1 MALTLQDSGFRE
13 AGQPADRHADR
24 VLGVVRSGFH
34 ESANDLV
41 TRSWSRCLN
50 EYRLHPDKPRDPT
63 VIARAALEERRARR
77 ADVIDCARYE
87 MTTLYQQLADN
98 ESAVVLTDT
107 DGVIVHMVSSPEFA
121 AEVGPLG
128 LRAGGMWSETEAG
141 TNGMGTCLAAASPVS
156 VRREEHFFTQFTQ
169 LTCSAVPV
177 FDPSGEIVGALDV
190 TSRSSLMQQ
199 HLLVL
204 LGMTARMIE
213 NRLIDQQFRNAH
225 PLHFH
230 SRPEFVYTLHEG
242 KLAVGDDG
250 QILAANRSAL
260 FQLGLHSMDE
270 IRSRRIEDLFQTSL
284 ADMLQRS
291 ASSSFHPVV
300 TYRAN
305 AALRFFAV
313 ARRPASDAD
322 APTGTASSVGSSIT
336 IPPLRAQAR
345 SVAARPLANAVVA
358 GPSSSGASTTA
369 STFEDPR
376 LVAQLDTARRVIAR
390 RTPVLLCGETGSGKE
405 VFARALHDAS
415 PHAAGAFVAIN
426 CASLPETL
434 IESELFG
441 YRAGAFTGAQRTG
454 RRGKILQADGGTLFL
469 DEIADMP
476 LELQARLL
484 RVLDERRV
492 TPLGTEETHAVDFQ
506 LISASHRQLPALV
519 REGRFRE
526 DLYYRLAGIEVQ
538 LPALRE
544 RSDKREL
551 IRGVLLSEGGAD
563 ASLSADAERLLMEH
577 PWPGNIRQLGHVL
590 RTAAAL
596 ADGQPITREH
606 LPSMTVVLQGNGGR
620 PAQAGSMANG
630 AGNGI
635 GHGMHNGSVH
645 GMANGNSNGA
655 SNGSGSN
662 GGVGGTSGAHM
673 GAAYGSGAPGAGNGS
688 VSSSGYGSNIDS
700 PYASPAHPASHEASA
715 TSDEPHGDNAACPV
729 KLNPIQANERQ
740 VLLQMLEQH
749 RWNVSNVAKALD
761 VSRNTLYRKLHKLHI
776 QISHPEPGW

>member
-1 MALTLQDSGFRE
+1 MALTLRN
-13 AGQPADRHADR
+13 AVHAADRHADR
-24 VLGVVRSGFH
+24 VLDVVRGGFH
-34 ESANDLV
+34 EETNDV
-41 TRSWSRCLN
+41 VMRSWGRCLN
-50 EYRLHPDKPRDPT
+50 EYRLHPDKLRDPT
-63 VIARAALEERRARR
+63 VLARVALEERQMRC

-87 MTTLYQQLADN
+87 MTTLYQQLADSD
-98 ESAVVLTDT
+98 SAVVLTDT
-107 DGVIVHMVSSPEFA
+107 HGVIVHMVSSPEFA

-128 LRAGGMWSETEAG
+128 LRAGGIWSETEAG

-156 VRREEHFFTQFTQ
+156 VRREDHFFTQFTQ

-177 FDPSGEIVGALDV
+177 FDPAGDIVAVLDV
-190 TSRSSLMQQ
+190 SSRSSLMQQ

-213 NRLIDQQFRNAH
+213 NRLIDQRFRTAH

-250 QILAANRSAL
+250 RILAANRSAL
-260 FQLGLHSMDE
+260 FQLGVQSMDE
-270 IRSRRIEDLFQTSL
+270 IRTRHIEDLFQTSL

-322 APTGTASSVGSSIT
+322 APAGAPASHG
-336 IPPLRAQAR
+336 
-345 SVAARPLANAVVA
+345 AALKT
-358 GPSSSGASTTA
+358 SLTTA
-369 STFEDPR
+369 SLTTTSRAPSRLPAARAAPGGSTPAATFEDPN
-376 LVAQLDTARRVIAR
+376 LAAQFDTARRVIAR

-476 LELQARLL
+476 VELQARLL

-506 LISASHRQLPALV
+506 LVSASHHNLPTLV

-538 LPALRE
+538 LPALRD
-544 RSDKREL
+544 RSDRRAV
-551 IRGVLLSEGGAD
+551 IRDVLACEGGTD
-563 ASLSADAERLLMEH
+563 AILSPEAERLLMEH
-577 PWPGNIRQLGHVL
+577 AWPGNIRQLGHVL

-596 ADGQPITREH
+596 SDGQPITREH
-606 LPSMTVVLQGNGGR
+606 LPSMAINLQPISARQTV
-620 PAQAGSMANG
+620 PATLDQ
-630 AGNGI
+630 
-635 GHGMHNGSVH
+635 
-645 GMANGNSNGA
+645 
-655 SNGSGSN
+655 
-662 GGVGGTSGAHM
+662 
-673 GAAYGSGAPGAGNGS
+673 
-688 VSSSGYGSNIDS
+688 
-700 PYASPAHPASHEASA
+700 PASAAVA
-715 TSDEPHGDNAACPV
+715 TAVQAAAHDDHGDNAPCPV
-729 KLNPIQANERQ
+729 KLNPIQANERL

-761 VSRNTLYRKLHKLHI
+761 VSRNTLYRKLHKLNI
-776 QISHPEPGW
+776 QISHPEPHG

>member
-1 MALTLQDSGFRE
+1 MALTLRNAKD
-13 AGQPADRHADR
+13 PADRHADR
-24 VLGVVRSGFH
+24 IFDVVRTGFG
-34 ESANDLV
+34 EQTNDV
-41 TRSWSRCLN
+41 VMRSWSRCLN
-50 EYRLHPDKPRDPT
+50 EYRLHPDKPHQPT
-63 VIARAALEERRARR
+63 VLARVALEERRASR

-87 MTTLYQQLADN
+87 MTTLYQQLADH

-121 AEVGPLG
+121 AEVAPLG
-128 LRAGGMWSETEAG
+128 LREGGTWSETEAG
-141 TNGMGTCLAAASPVS
+141 TNGMGTCIASASPVS
-156 VRREEHFFTQFTQ
+156 VRREDHFFTQFTQ

-177 FDPSGEIVGALDV
+177 FDPSGRIVAVLDV

-213 NRLIDQQFRNAH
+213 NRLIDHRFRNAH

-250 QILAANRSAL
+250 CVLAANRSAL
-260 FQLGLHSMDE
+260 FQLGLQSVDE

-284 ADMLQRS
+284 ADILQRS

-305 AALRFFAV
+305 AASRFFAV
-313 ARRPASDAD
+313 ARRPAAESDSIGHSRSPAL
-322 APTGTASSVGSSIT
+322 ASAAASIGSGASSVV
-336 IPPLRAQAR
+336 
-345 SVAARPLANAVVA
+345 SVARVPAVRPAPPRSAA
-358 GPSSSGASTTA
+358 EAPT
-369 STFEDPR
+369 STFKDPR
-376 LVAQLDTARRVIAR
+376 LVTLLDTACRVIAR

-415 PHAAGAFVAIN
+415 PHAAGDFVAVN
-426 CASLPETL
+426 CASIPENL

-492 TPLGTEETHAVDFQ
+492 TPLGTEDTHAVDFQ

-519 REGRFRE
+519 RDGRFRE
-526 DLYYRLAGIEVQ
+526 DLYYRIAGIEML
-538 LPALRE
+538 LPPLRD
-544 RSDKREL
+544 RSDRREL
-551 IRGVLLSEGGAD
+551 IRAVLIAEGGAD
-563 ASLSADAERLLMEH
+563 STLSAEAERVLMEH
-577 PWPGNIRQLGHVL
+577 PWPGNIRQLAHVL
-590 RTAAAL
+590 RSAAAL
-596 ADGQPITREH
+596 ADGRAITREH
-606 LPSMTVVLQGNGGR
+606 LPSLAVHLQST
-620 PAQAGSMANG
+620 PARGAAHFSASASASASAHGAFDAVPCLASADG
-630 AGNGI
+630 AG
-635 GHGMHNGSVH
+635 
-645 GMANGNSNGA
+645 A
-655 SNGSGSN
+655 
-662 GGVGGTSGAHM
+662 
-673 GAAYGSGAPGAGNGS
+673 
-688 VSSSGYGSNIDS
+688 
-700 PYASPAHPASHEASA
+700 
-715 TSDEPHGDNAACPV
+715 DNAPCPI

-749 RWNVSNVAKALD
+749 RWNVSNVAKALE

-776 QISHPEPGW
+776 EISHPEAAS

>member
-1 MALTLQDSGFRE
+1 MTLVLRTGD
-13 AGQPADRHADR
+13 DRHAEHVMD
-24 VLGVVRSGFH
+24 VVRSGLH
-34 ESANDLV
+34 EPANDVV

-50 EYRLHPDKPRDPT
+50 EYRLHPDKAREPA
-63 VIARAALEERRARR
+63 VISRAALEERRARQ

-87 MTTLYQQLADN
+87 MTTLYQQLADAD
-98 ESAVVLTDT
+98 SAVVLTDT
-107 DGVIVHMVSSPEFA
+107 DGVIVHMVTSTEFA
-121 AEVGPLG
+121 AEMGPLG

-141 TNGMGTCLAAASPVS
+141 TNGMGTCLAAAAPIS
-156 VRREEHFFTQFTQ
+156 VRREDHFFTQFTQ

-177 FDPSGEIVGALDV
+177 YDPSGHIAAVLDV
-190 TSRSSLMQQ
+190 SSRSSMLQQ

-213 NRLIDQQFRNAH
+213 NRLIDRRFRNAH

-250 QILAANRSAL
+250 RILAANRSAL
-260 FQLGLHSMDE
+260 FQLGLQSVDE
-270 IRSRRIEDLFQTSL
+270 IRSRHIEDLFQTSL
-284 ADMLQRS
+284 EDMLQRS
-291 ASSSFHPVV
+291 TQSSFHPIV
-300 TYRAN
+300 TFRAN

-313 ARRPASDAD
+313 ARRPATESDTPVRTLAS
-322 APTGTASSVGSSIT
+322 ASASS
-336 IPPLRAQAR
+336 A
-345 SVAARPLANAVVA
+345 
-358 GPSSSGASTTA
+358 GASSTTTTTVSRLA
-369 STFEDPR
+369 PR
-376 LVAQLDTARRVIAR
+376 LAASRTAAQSPTFKDLRLSAHLETARRVIAR
-390 RTPVLLCGETGSGKE
+390 QTPVLLCGETGSGKE
-405 VFARALHDAS
+405 VFARAVHEAS
-415 PHAAGAFVAIN
+415 PHAGGAFVAIN

-476 LELQARLL
+476 IDLQARLL
-484 RVLDERRV
+484 RVLDERQV
-492 TPLGTEETHAVDFQ
+492 TPLGTEDTHPVDFQ
-506 LISASHRQLPALV
+506 LISASHQRLPELV

-526 DLYYRLAGIEVQ
+526 DLYYRLSGIELL

-551 IRGVLLSEGGAD
+551 IHGVLEAEGGHGVA
-563 ASLSADAERLLMEH
+563 LSAEAERLLMDYA
-577 PWPGNIRQLGHVL
+577 WPGNIRQLRHVL

-596 ADGQPITREH
+596 ADGATIECAH
-606 LPSMTVVLQGNGGR
+606 LPALH
-620 PAQAGSMANG
+620 GSA
-630 AGNGI
+630 
-635 GHGMHNGSVH
+635 
-645 GMANGNSNGA
+645 
-655 SNGSGSN
+655 
-662 GGVGGTSGAHM
+662 
-673 GAAYGSGAPGAGNGS
+673 
-688 VSSSGYGSNIDS
+688 
-700 PYASPAHPASHEASA
+700 ASPAPVLAVPLALVAPASSNALLAHAS
-715 TSDEPHGDNAACPV
+715 TDNVSAPL

-776 QISHPEPGW
+776 EISHPE

>member
-1 MALTLQDSGFRE
+1 MSSTLRSARL
-13 AGQPADRHADR
+13 AGPPADRHADH
-24 VLGVVRSGFH
+24 VMDVVRSGFH
-34 ESANDLV
+34 DQTNDV
-41 TRSWSRCLN
+41 VMRSWSRCLN
-50 EYRLHPDKPRDPT
+50 EYRLHPDKPRQPT
-63 VIARAALEERRARR
+63 VIGRVELDERQARH

-98 ESAVVLTDT
+98 ESAVVLTDI

-121 AEVGPLG
+121 AEVAPLG
-128 LRAGGMWSETEAG
+128 MRAGGIWSEAAAG
-141 TNGMGTCLAAASPVS
+141 TNGMGTCLVAATPVS
-156 VRREEHFFTQFTQ
+156 VRREDHFFTQFTQ

-177 FDPSGEIVGALDV
+177 FDPSGRIVAVLDV
-190 TSRSSLMQQ
+190 SSRSGLMQQ

-213 NRLIDQQFRNAH
+213 NRLIDQRFQGAH

-250 QILAANRSAL
+250 RILAANRSAL
-260 FQLGLHSMDE
+260 FQLGLQSVDE

-300 TYRAN
+300 TYRTN

-313 ARRPASDAD
+313 ARRPALDAD
-322 APTGTASSVGSSIT
+322 APASISISSASALIT
-336 IPPLRAQAR
+336 PPARAPAR
-345 SVAARPLANAVVA
+345 LAAAPAA
-358 GPSSSGASTTA
+358 TTA
-369 STFEDPR
+369 STFGDPR
-376 LVAQLDTARRVIAR
+376 LVAQLDTAVRVIAR

-405 VFARALHDAS
+405 VFARAVHDAS

-426 CASLPETL
+426 CASLPENL

-506 LISASHRQLPALV
+506 LISASHSHLPSLV
-519 REGRFRE
+519 QEGRFRE
-526 DLYYRLAGIEVQ
+526 DLYYRLAGIELQ
-538 LPALRE
+538 LPTLRE

-551 IRGVLLSEGGAD
+551 IRAVLAAEGGPEV
-563 ASLSADAERLLMEH
+563 SLSAEAERLLMEH

-590 RTAAAL
+590 RSAVAL
-596 ADGQPITREH
+596 ADGHAITREH
-606 LPSMTVVLQGNGGR
+606 LPSLAVNLR
-620 PAQAGSMANG
+620 PALARQPMQAQPAATGAN
-630 AGNGI
+630 A
-635 GHGMHNGSVH
+635 
-645 GMANGNSNGA
+645 
-655 SNGSGSN
+655 
-662 GGVGGTSGAHM
+662 
-673 GAAYGSGAPGAGNGS
+673 
-688 VSSSGYGSNIDS
+688 D
-700 PYASPAHPASHEASA
+700 AHPRAQLDPASA
-715 TSDEPHGDNAACPV
+715 AAADGGHGDNACIPV
-729 KLNPIQANERQ
+729 KLNLIQANERQ

-749 RWNVSNVAKALD
+749 RWNVSNVSKALD

-776 QISHPEPGW
+776 RISHPEPD

>member
-1 MALTLQDSGFRE
+1 MALTLRN
-13 AGQPADRHADR
+13 AVHAADRHADR
-24 VLGVVRSGFH
+24 VLDVVRGGFH
-34 ESANDLV
+34 EETNDVV

-50 EYRLHPDKPRDPT
+50 EYRLHPDKLRDPT
-63 VIARAALEERRARR
+63 VLARVALEERRMRC

-98 ESAVVLTDT
+98 DSAVVLTDT
-107 DGVIVHMVSSPEFA
+107 HGVIVHMVSSPEFA

-128 LRAGGMWSETEAG
+128 LRAGGIWSETEAG

-156 VRREEHFFTQFTQ
+156 VRREDHFFTQFTQ

-177 FDPSGEIVGALDV
+177 FDPSGDIVAVLDV
-190 TSRSSLMQQ
+190 SSRSSLMQQ

-213 NRLIDQQFRNAH
+213 NRLIDQRFRTAH

-250 QILAANRSAL
+250 RILAANRSAL
-260 FQLGLHSMDE
+260 FQLGVQSMDE
-270 IRSRRIEDLFQTSL
+270 IRTRHIEDLFQTSL

-322 APTGTASSVGSSIT
+322 ASAAAPASHGAALTTSLTTTSLTSTSRAPSRLATARAATGGST
-336 IPPLRAQAR
+336 P
-345 SVAARPLANAVVA
+345 AA
-358 GPSSSGASTTA
+358 
-369 STFEDPR
+369 TFEDPN
-376 LVAQLDTARRVIAR
+376 LAAQFDTARRVIAR

-506 LISASHRQLPALV
+506 LVSASHHNLPALV

-538 LPALRE
+538 LPALRD
-544 RSDKREL
+544 RSDRRAV
-551 IRGVLLSEGGAD
+551 IRDVLACEGGTD
-563 ASLSADAERLLMEH
+563 AILSPEAERLLMEH
-577 PWPGNIRQLGHVL
+577 AWPGNIRQLGHVL

-596 ADGQPITREH
+596 SNGQPITREH
-606 LPSMTVVLQGNGGR
+606 LPSMAINLQPISARQTV
-620 PAQAGSMANG
+620 PA
-630 AGNGI
+630 
-635 GHGMHNGSVH
+635 
-645 GMANGNSNGA
+645 
-655 SNGSGSN
+655 
-662 GGVGGTSGAHM
+662 TLD
-673 GAAYGSGAPGAGNGS
+673 P
-688 VSSSGYGSNIDS
+688 
-700 PYASPAHPASHEASA
+700 PASAAVA
-715 TSDEPHGDNAACPV
+715 TALQAAAHDDHGDNAPCPV
-729 KLNPIQANERQ
+729 KLNPIQANERL

-776 QISHPEPGW
+776 QISHPEPVG

>member
-1 MALTLQDSGFRE
+1 MALTLRN
-13 AGQPADRHADR
+13 ATPAAARHAEHVFD
-24 VLGVVRSGFH
+24 VVRGASD
-34 ESANDLV
+34 STDSTTDLV
-41 TRSWSRCLN
+41 MRSWSRCLN
-50 EYRLHPDKPRDPT
+50 EYRLHPDKPREPS
-63 VIARAALEERRARR
+63 VLSRVALEERRARR

-87 MTTLYQQLADN
+87 MTTLYQQLGDN

-128 LRAGGMWSETEAG
+128 LRAGGIWSESEAG
-141 TNGMGTCLAAASPVS
+141 TNGMGTCLASGSPLS
-156 VRREEHFFTQFTQ
+156 VRRDDHFYTQFTQ

-177 FDPSGEIVGALDV
+177 FDPAGEIVAVLDV
-190 TSRSSLMQQ
+190 SSRSGLLQQ

-213 NRLIDQQFRNAH
+213 NRLIDQQFRGAH

-260 FQLGLHSMDE
+260 FQLGLQSMDE
-270 IRSRRIEDLFQTSL
+270 IRSHRIEDLFQTSL
-284 ADMLQRS
+284 ADMLRRS

-322 APTGTASSVGSSIT
+322 APAAT
-336 IPPLRAQAR
+336 PLAGGR
-345 SVAARPLANAVVA
+345 SAVPLQVAGEGAGAAAVARPRATVPGHTPA
-358 GPSSSGASTTA
+358 AST
-369 STFEDPR
+369 TFEDPR
-376 LVAQLDTARRVIAR
+376 IATQLDTARRVIAR

-405 VFARALHDAS
+405 VFARALHQAS
-415 PHAAGAFVAIN
+415 PNAAGEFVAIN
-426 CASLPETL
+426 CASLPENL

-454 RRGKILQADGGTLFL
+454 RRGKILQADRGTLFL

-492 TPLGTEETHAVDFQ
+492 TPLGTEETHTVDFQ
-506 LISASHRQLPALV
+506 LISASHRQLPTLV
-519 REGRFRE
+519 RDGRFRE
-526 DLYYRLAGIEVQ
+526 DLYYRIAGIELT
-538 LPALRE
+538 LPPLRE
-544 RSDKREL
+544 RSDRREL
-551 IRGVLLSEGGAD
+551 IRGVLATEGGAD
-563 ASLSADAERLLMEH
+563 AHLGAEAERLLMAH
-577 PWPGNIRQLGHVL
+577 PWPGNIRQLAHVL
-590 RTAAAL
+590 RSAAAL
-596 ADGQPITREH
+596 ADGATITREH
-606 LPSMTVVLQGNGGR
+606 LPSLAVNLQPNHGR
-620 PAQAGSMANG
+620 TTHATTPTPLHAQPAAGDA
-630 AGNGI
+630 AD
-635 GHGMHNGSVH
+635 
-645 GMANGNSNGA
+645 NSA
-655 SNGSGSN
+655 
-662 GGVGGTSGAHM
+662 VD
-673 GAAYGSGAPGAGNGS
+673 AAFSIAR
-688 VSSSGYGSNIDS
+688 
-700 PYASPAHPASHEASA
+700 
-715 TSDEPHGDNAACPV
+715 
-729 KLNPIQANERQ
+729 LNPIQANERQ

-776 QISHPEPGW
+776 EISHPEPTH